1 MSEPISD
8 EEKKREQ
15 DMLQHLVDVA
25 FHEGVLV
32 AIKEA
37 RKLNEPFL
45 LDAFHDLLVDKLRDE
60 LVARNKIKQAE

>member
-25 FHEGVLV
+25 FHEGVLA
-32 AIKEA
+32 AIEEA

-45 LDAFHDLLVDKLRDE
+45 LDAFHDLLVDKLHDE
-60 LVARNKIKQAE
+60 LVARDKIKQAE

>member
-1 MSEPISD
+1 MSGPISD

-15 DMLQHLVDVA
+15 DMLQHLVDIA
-25 FHEGVLV
+25 FHDGVLA
-32 AIKEA
+32 AIEEA

-60 LVARNKIKQAE
+60 LMMRNKLKQEE

>member
-15 DMLQHLVDVA
+15 DMLQHLVDIA
-25 FHEGVLV
+25 FHDGVLA
-32 AIKEA
+32 AIEEA

-60 LVARNKIKQAE
+60 LMMRNKLKQEE

>member
-1 MSEPISD
+1 MSGPVSD

-32 AIKEA
+32 AIEEA

-45 LDAFHDLLVDKLRDE
+45 LDAFHDLLVDKLHDE
-60 LVARNKIKQAE
+60 LVARDKIKQAE

>member
-15 DMLQHLVDVA
+15 DMLQHLVDIA
-25 FHEGVLV
+25 FHDGVLA
-32 AIKEA
+32 AIEEA

-60 LVARNKIKQAE
+60 LVARDKIKQAE